1 VNVELKLGKRELL
14 LFGLPILAL
23 VIGIAGYFALVA
35 PQKARSHRAAAELQT
50 LQAQLLAEQ
59 RTPPKQASPQA
70 VDLFRLVKAMPDTND
85 MPGILR
91 DLDRLARESNVAIQ
105 TVTPGAQVPLPSGY
119 GALPLTVALEGTF
132 GDLSAFLTK
141 LRQQVRVGK
150 KDLYVAGRL
159 LVPNQVQ
166 MSSKDGKTLTATLS
180 LDAFVY
186 GVAPPAPATTT
197 TSTTTTT
204 TTSSS

>member
-1 VNVELKLGKRELL
+1 MNVELKLGKREVL
-14 LFGLPILAL
+14 LFGMPMLGLL
-23 VIGIAGYFALVA
+23 LGIVGYFVLVS
-35 PQKARSHRAAAELQT
+35 PQKAKSHHASAQLQT

-59 RTPPKQASPQA
+59 RKPPKQASPQA

-91 DLDRLARESNVAIQ
+91 DLDRLARASNVAIQ

-119 GALPLTVALEGTF
+119 GALPVTVALEGTF
-132 GDLSAFLTK
+132 GEVSAFLTK
-141 LRQQVRVGK
+141 LREQVRVGK
-150 KDLYVAGRL
+150 KDLYVTGRL

-166 MSSKDGKTLTATLS
+166 MSSKDGKKLTATLS

-186 GVAPPAPATTT
+186 GVVPPAPAA
-197 TSTTTTT
+197 TSTTPTT
-204 TTSSS
+204 TTSSG

>member
-1 VNVELKLGKRELL
+1 MNVELKLGKRELL
-14 LFGLPILAL
+14 LFGLPLVGVLIG
-23 VIGIAGYFALVA
+23 VIGYFMLVS
-35 PQKARSHRAAAELQT
+35 PQKAKSHRAAGQLQS

-59 RTPPKQASPQA
+59 QKPPEHASVQA

-91 DLDRLARESNVAIQ
+91 DLTRLARASNVSIQ
-105 TVTPGAQVPLPSGY
+105 TVTPGAQMPLTTGY

-132 GDLSAFLTK
+132 GDMSAFLTK
-141 LRQQVRVGK
+141 LREQVRAGK
-150 KDLYVAGRL
+150 KHLYVTGRL

-166 MSSKDGKTLTATLS
+166 MTSKDGKTLTATLS

-186 GVAPPAPATTT
+186 GVAPPVPTTT
-197 TSTTTTT
+197 TETTTTG
-204 TTSSS
+204 SSS